1 MGDDLPASRAS
12 TRRIAPLSVADVSE
26 RTAEVLATTN
36 AMGGD
41 HVLNIF
47 TTLAHHPR
55 ALRHGVALGG
65 AFLFAGNMDER
76 VREIVILRVSRNT
89 RSEYEYAQHVVIGQR
104 CGMTADECVEVLR
117 PAPAATFSE
126 FERQVIAAV
135 DELCTDDCVTDAS
148 WANLAAVWDDREM
161 VEFAMLAGYYR
172 MIAGFLNSAGVEI
185 DPGLAGF
192 PIG

>member
-1 MGDDLPASRAS
+1 VADDLPASRGS
-12 TRRIAPLSVADVSE
+12 TRRIAPLTPADVSE

-47 TTLAHHPR
+47 GTLAHHPR

-65 AFLFAGNMDER
+65 AFLFAGNIDER

-104 CGMTADECVEVLR
+104 CGMTSDECVEVLKPS
-117 PAPAATFSE
+117 PAGTFSD
-126 FERQVIAAV
+126 FELAVITAV
-135 DELCTDDCVTDAS
+135 DEICHDDCVTDAS
-148 WANLAAVWDDREM
+148 WAKLAAVWDDRQL
-161 VEFAMLAGYYR
+161 VELLMLTGYYR

-185 DPGLAGF
+185 DPGLVGF
-192 PIG
+192 PTE